1 MKYHIE
7 IGWNWTKIEIAGS
20 TQMPTLII
28 AITHI
33 EVSIYTNHRTIVVS
47 EKEQNK
53 KQNRAD
59 RISLLTNWYWQWERK
74 KMERLPRIIVQVK
87 SLVWNQIPSV
97 NAWTIKIEQSSK
109 NFCIR
114 CTRPNEANEWGK
126 IDSNFE
132 SNQQILL
139 IENGIYFPL

>member
-53 KQNRAD
+53 KQSRAD

-74 KMERLPRIIVQVK
+74 KNGASSENY
-87 SLVWNQIPSV
+87 S
-97 NAWTIKIEQSSK
+97 SSK
-109 NFCIR
+109 VV
-114 CTRPNEANEWGK
+114 
-126 IDSNFE
+126 SLE
-132 SNQQILL
+132 SDT
-139 IENGIYFPL
+139 FR